1 MIHSQV
7 YQKTLDSMLTSEF
20 MDGTM
25 LYQRSLEIE
34 QRLESVLQIIRRGG
48 YSTPLIAN
56 ELGVSVPTISRAVCA
71 LRERGNRIRAE
82 KQADGWCYRLEESE

>member
-1 MIHSQV
+1 
-7 YQKTLDSMLTSEF
+7 
-20 MDGTM
+20 M

-48 YSTPLIAN
+48 YSTPSIAN

>member
-1 MIHSQV
+1 MIHDQV
-7 YQKTLDSMLTSEF
+7 YQKTIDSMMTSELR
-20 MDGTM
+20 DRTM

-48 YSTPLIAN
+48 YSTPSIAN